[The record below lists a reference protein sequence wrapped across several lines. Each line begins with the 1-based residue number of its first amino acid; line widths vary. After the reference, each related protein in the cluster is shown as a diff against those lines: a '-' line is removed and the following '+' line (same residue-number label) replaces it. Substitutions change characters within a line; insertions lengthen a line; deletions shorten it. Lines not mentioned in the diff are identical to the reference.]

1 MITKAL
7 KHGHQSCERFF
18 ESFLVGVVTERM
30 KKILSI
36 ILSTSFVFTSLNI
49 QAQDVTKMV
58 VSPVN
63 RVVLLEL
70 YTSEG
75 CSSCPPAD
83 HFMSNLKSSGISDKQ
98 LIPMAFHV
106 TYWDYI
112 GWKDRFANKQYDQRQ
127 RDLARKNR
135 KNTVYTPQFV
145 LVGNDYRSYSTFN
158 KDINKLVAEK
168 ASVNLVLTMKQKG
181 DSLQLE
187 LKSDITNSELE
198 DVGFYFAVVENNLS
212 SDVEDGE
219 NEGEILRHDYVVR
232 QLSEPYFQSKPEN
245 QKVTKYTVTLDSNW
259 KKQDLSIVAFAENPH
274 TGDVLQA
281 VQIKY

>member
-1 MITKAL
+1 
-7 KHGHQSCERFF
+7 
-18 ESFLVGVVTERM
+18 M

-36 ILSTSFVFTSLNI
+36 ILFSLFVFTSLNAH
-49 QAQDVTKMV
+49 AQDVTKTV

-63 RVVLLEL
+63 RVALLEL

-83 HFMSNLKSSGISDKQ
+83 HFLSNLKEVGISDKQ

-112 GWKDRFANKQYDQRQ
+112 GWQDRFAKKQYDQRQ
-127 RDLARKNR
+127 RDIAHKSRKNR
-135 KNTVYTPQFV
+135 VYTPQFV
-145 LVGNDYRSYSTFN
+145 LVGSDYRSYSTFN

-168 ASVNLVLTMKQKG
+168 ASVNLILTMKQKG
-181 DSLQLE
+181 ESLQLE
-187 LKSDITNSELE
+187 LKSDITNSDVK
-198 DVGFYFAVVENNLS
+198 DVGFYFAIIENNLS
-212 SDVEDGE
+212 SNVEDGE
-219 NEGEILRHDYVVR
+219 NEGEILHHDYVVR
-232 QLSEPYFQSKPEN
+232 QLSGPHFQSKPEN
-245 QKVTKYTVTLDSNW
+245 QKVTKHMVLLDSDW
-259 KKQDLSIVAFAENPH
+259 KKQDLSIVAFAENPD